1 MAFAFLHTKQ
11 LTVRAVNES
20 QSDVHTWNSPGGH
33 EYDNVLIICMMD
45 GLTSGAGWGPGLLAE
60 TVALVYISAYIQ
72 DGHPGNS
79 GVGGS
84 VLGPLNKISSV
95 SFTLTATN
103 AAANATVLILQV
115 A

>member
-60 TVALVYISAYIQ
+60 TVALVYISAYI
-72 DGHPGNS
+72 
-79 GVGGS
+79 
-84 VLGPLNKISSV
+84 K
-95 SFTLTATN
+95 TATQ
-103 AAANATVLILQV
+103 AILGWGGASLAPSIRSAV
-115 A
+115 CRLH